1 MNREEKRSQQ
11 YGLMFREYP
20 DAVTPEQVQEML
32 GIGRRKAYELLRS
45 GELHSVKMGRVYRVP
60 KLSVIEFLCGESA

>member
-1 MNREEKRSQQ
+1 MNREEKRIQQ
-11 YGLMFREYP
+11 YGLMFRDYP

-32 GIGRRKAYELLRS
+32 SIGRRKTYELLRS
-45 GELHSVKMGRVYRVP
+45 GELHSVRMGRMYRVP